1 MTLATRCDGC
11 GRPFDANAW
20 NQRTCVACE
29 VKQFPDQSKLDWLS
43 YQKALRDYLR
53 THSPDNHK
61 PLSGSAARRRASVPI
76 LPGGGRADLRHRT
89 VRVGKNARRKGK

>member
-11 GRPFDANAW
+11 GRPFEANAW

-29 VKQFPDQSKLDWLS
+29 CKQFPDQSKLDWDS

-53 THSPDNHK
+53 EHQPDNHK
-61 PLSGSAARRRASVPI
+61 PLHGDAARRRASVPI
-76 LPGGGRADLRHRT
+76 LPGGGRADLRRRT
-89 VRVGKNARRKGK
+89 VRVGKKKVK